1 MTWIRRRGPL
11 LLLLLLYGCGLLFG
25 WSLPARAMD
34 ESDRLWMVGANAF
47 QDGLYPLSRRVL
59 ERFVE
64 RFPADKRL
72 PEATLLLGKA
82 HLFDGAF
89 ESALQAFRK
98 AQSFSP
104 QPGKP
109 EEARFWEA
117 ETLFRMKRYTDA
129 RGVYDKVLAAE
140 PASPLAADALYGL
153 GWAHL
158 ELKRR
163 EQAAAD
169 FRRLVTTYPQHAAAG
184 SATFYLARTLVEL
197 KRADDAVELLR
208 AFPAKYP
215 DHRLLPDAR
224 YLLGQAL
231 LAGGHP
237 DEGVAELRAFLAAYP
252 GHELATP
259 ARRVVVDTLFK
270 QGRKAELAEEYK
282 RLTTQSPPAA
292 EGLYDAGFIAKRLGR
307 PRDADQAWARLRK
320 EFPDHPLAG
329 RAAFDLAQAAFGK
342 NNFKD
347 AAALFRTASRSPEEA
362 VRGEALVLLGESE
375 LKLRRFAPAL
385 QAFESA
391 VEVPGLEPA
400 LRFRALA
407 GSGLALEEQ
416 RQWAKA
422 ARYYEEVAS
431 KSPDKTLQSWAKQRL
446 AAIQPRL
453 KPAAVSKPA
462 PKPSTPKTQGAGG
475 RP

>member
-1 MTWIRRRGPL
+1 
-11 LLLLLLYGCGLLFG
+11 
-25 WSLPARAMD
+25 MD
-34 ESDRLWMVGANAF
+34 ESDRLWMVGEHAF
-47 QDGLYPLSRRVL
+47 LDGLYPLSRRIL

-64 RFPADKRL
+64 RFPSDKRL

-82 HLFDGAF
+82 RLSDGAF
-89 ESALQAFRK
+89 EPALQTFRK

-129 RGVYDKVLAAE
+129 HGTYEKILAAE

-153 GWAHL
+153 GWADL
-158 ELKRR
+158 QLKRR

-169 FRRLVTTYPQHAAAG
+169 FRRLVTTYPQHPTAG

-208 AFPAKYP
+208 ALPTKYP

-231 LAGGHP
+231 LAGGHT
-237 DEGVAELRAFLAAYP
+237 DEGVAELRAFVAAYP
-252 GHELATP
+252 GHELTAP
-259 ARRVVVDTLFK
+259 ARRVVVDTLLK

-282 RLTTQSPPAA
+282 KLIAQSPSTA
-292 EGLYDAGFIAKRLGR
+292 EGLYDAGVIASRIGR
-307 PRDADQAWARLRK
+307 PRDADQTWARLRK

-329 RAAFDLAQAAFGK
+329 RASFDLAQAAFSR

-347 AAALFRTASRSPEEA
+347 AATLSRAASRSPEEP

-375 LKLRRFAPAL
+375 LKLRRFTPAL

-391 VEVPGLEPA
+391 VDVPGLDSA

-422 ARYYEEVAS
+422 AKYYEEVAS

-453 KPAAVSKPA
+453 KPAASAKPA
-462 PKPSTPKTQGAGG
+462 PKPSSPKSQGPGAKQ
-475 RP
+475 